1 MRLLAKAADNDD
13 NVVWGGH
20 GNILLK
26 LVGWAKRPDANASG
40 GVPTIS
46 VSEFEVKMVGTA
58 RRRAFAH
65 PTGFTPPPSA
75 SPTAPHRCA
84 ARVSVHPSAD
94 TGARHRTRW
103 EARRRSAQY
112 PA

>member
-65 PTGFTPPPSA
+65 PTDYSA
-75 SPTAPHRCA
+75 AARIPTAPHRCA

-94 TGARHRTRW
+94 TGARHRT
-103 EARRRSAQY
+103 Q
-112 PA
+112 